1 MRTLGF
7 LLLSLLLAPA
17 FAADQAGAEAVKKPV
32 SASIRVPEESSGNG
46 DPVGNVQVTYQ
57 DGTTDLWTT
66 KNNCGQARVSPAG
79 TVGWVIYEPA
89 TQVAAS
95 YKLRPCRQI
104 VLCQK
109 GKIVAR
115 ISSPQ
120 PFIEEWQFQQ
130 DGAQVAVAAMF
141 AHGKTFYTLYEAATG
156 QSLATATST
165 DALIPSWAK
174 PLHHEN

>member
-1 MRTLGF
+1 M
-7 LLLSLLLAPA
+7 
-17 FAADQAGAEAVKKPV
+17 
-32 SASIRVPEESSGNG
+32 
-46 DPVGNVQVTYQ
+46 GNVQVTYQ

-66 KNNCGQARVSPAG
+66 KGNCGQAKVAPTG

-95 YKLRPCRQI
+95 YTLRPCRQL
-104 VLCQK
+104 VLCEK

-120 PFIEEWQFQQ
+120 PFIEEWQFQKE
-130 DGAQVAVAAMF
+130 GAQVAVAAMF

-156 QSLATATST
+156 QIAAEATST
-165 DALIPSWAK
+165 DEAIPAWAEA
-174 PLHHEN
+174 LHHEN